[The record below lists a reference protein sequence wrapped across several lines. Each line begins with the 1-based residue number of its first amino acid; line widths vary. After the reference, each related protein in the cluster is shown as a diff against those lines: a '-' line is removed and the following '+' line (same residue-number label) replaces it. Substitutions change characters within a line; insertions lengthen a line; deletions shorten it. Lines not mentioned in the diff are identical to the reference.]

1 METTVGLFDGSWSH
15 REDARGT
22 TLHREGGVVI
32 PREGLILEAASSN
45 IL

>member
-32 PREGLILEAASSN
+32 PREGQSARIQSSRG
-45 IL
+45 